1 MGAAAARLTD
11 SVTGLDTH
19 IVLVP
24 AAAGGT
30 VPTSLPGHVFSG
42 TLTSGASEDVTIDG
56 LGAAVVGTAAT
67 NSPAHLPMPPGTS
80 FASPPSNSGEVS
92 AGSTSVTI
100 NGQGAARLGDAVRTC
115 NDPTDADTSAITSGS
130 GTVTIG

>member
-24 AAAGGT
+24 AAAGAT
-30 VPTSLPGHVFSG
+30 VPTSLPGHAFSG
-42 TLTSGASEDVTIDG
+42 TLTSGAAGDVTIDG
-56 LGAAVVGTAAT
+56 LAAAVVGTAAT
-67 NSPAHLPMPPGTS
+67 NSPPHLPMPPGTS
-80 FASPPSNSGEVS
+80 FASPPSNSGKVS
-92 AGSTSVTI
+92 AGSGSVRI
-100 NGQGAARLGDAVRTC
+100 NGQDAARLGDAVRTC
-115 NDPTDADTSAITSGS
+115 NDPTDSDTSTITSGS